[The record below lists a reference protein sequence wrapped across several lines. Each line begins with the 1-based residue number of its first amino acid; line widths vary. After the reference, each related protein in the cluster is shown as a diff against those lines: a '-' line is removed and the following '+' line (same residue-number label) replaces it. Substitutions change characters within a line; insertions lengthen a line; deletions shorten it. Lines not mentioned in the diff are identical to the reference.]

1 MSDVKKLVERA
12 TVLLGKRFDLLQLWQ
27 TIADNFYVERATFT
41 VSRALGEEFA
51 SNLMTSYPLM
61 VRRDLGN
68 QLSGMLRPTSKD
80 WFHIGTERAQKDLQ
94 ARAWL
99 EYATGVQKRA
109 MYDRKARFVRATKE
123 GDHDFAAFGQ
133 CVISVELYQQP
144 DLAGRPPAAPHLLY
158 RCWHLRDCAWAEDV
172 TGEVDTVVR
181 KWKPTLYQLSKLYP
195 GKLNQ
200 KRMTQMAQDPMC
212 EVECLHIVVP
222 SDTYDCGDGK
232 KLRTRFVSV
241 MVDVEEFCAL
251 EEVGQHSMPYVVP
264 RWQTVSDSQYA
275 YSPATVCA
283 LPDARLLQAMTLTLL
298 EAGEKAV
305 NPPMVGVQSA
315 LRSDLNIFPGGFTA
329 VDAAFDGKLREVLA
343 PLSVDKS
350 GLPYGIEIRDDIKV
364 SLMDAFYLNKL
375 NLPPV
380 DTKAMTAYEVSQRV
394 SEYIRQALPLFE
406 PMETD
411 YNGAL
416 CERTFDILMRNGA
429 FGSADTIPEVLSEQ
443 DITFRFES
451 PLQEAVER
459 QKASVFIE
467 AKGLVAEAVALD
479 PAAAGVI
486 NAPQALRAALLGIG
500 FAAADMRTEEEVA
513 QIQAQ
518 EAAAQQQQQLLN
530 AIEQGAGIAK
540 TAGEAAQ
547 SFQA

>member
-1 MSDVKKLVERA
+1 MSDVKRLIERA
-12 TVLLGKRFDLLQLWQ
+12 QALLGKRSDLLSLWQ

-41 VSRALGEEFA
+41 VSREPGAEFA
-51 SNLMTSYPLM
+51 DHLMTSYPLM

-68 QLSGMLRPTSKD
+68 QFSGMLRPTSKD
-80 WFHIGTERAQKDLQ
+80 WFHISTERAQKDLQ

-99 EYATGVQKRA
+99 EWATGVQKRA

-133 CVISVELYQQP
+133 CVISVELNPQR
-144 DLAGRPPAAPHLLY
+144 DGLLY

-172 TGEVDTVVR
+172 TGEVDTFVR
-181 KWKPTLYQLSKLYP
+181 KWKPTLHQLNQLFP
-195 GKLNQ
+195 GKLSA
-200 KRMTQMAQDPMC
+200 KRLQMLTKEPLA
-212 EVECLHIVVP
+212 EIECMHIVVP
-222 SDTYDCGDGK
+222 ADTYDGK
-232 KLRTRFVSV
+232 TLRTKYVSV
-241 MVDVEEFCAL
+241 MVDVEENCAL
-251 EEVGQHSMPYVVP
+251 EEVGSHSMPYVVP

-329 VDAAFDGKLREVLA
+329 VDAAYDERLGEVLR
-343 PLSVDKS
+343 PLSIDKG
-350 GLPYGIEIRDDIKV
+350 GLPYGMEIRDDIKV
-364 SLMDAFYLNKL
+364 SLMDAFFLNKL

-406 PMETD
+406 PLETD

-416 CERTFDILMRNGA
+416 CERSFDLLLRNGA
-429 FGSADTIPEVLSEQ
+429 FGPLDQIPEALGGQ
-443 DITFRFES
+443 DVTFRFES

-459 QKASVFIE
+459 QKASVFME
-467 AKGLVAEAVALD
+467 AQGLVAQAVQVDPSAVA
-479 PAAAGVI
+479 VI
-486 NAPQALRAALLGIG
+486 NAPRALREALLGIG
-500 FAAADMRTEEEVA
+500 MEAANLRSEEEVA
-513 QIQAQ
+513 EIQAQ
-518 EAAAQQQQQLLN
+518 QEEAAQSQQLLSVMQ
-530 AIEQGAGIAK
+530 QGADVAK
-540 TAGEAAQ
+540 TAGEAAGA
-547 SFQA
+547 FQL

>member
-1 MSDVKKLVERA
+1 MSDIKQLVERA
-12 TVLLGKRFDLLQLWQ
+12 NALLGKRFDLLQLWQ

-41 VSRALGEEFA
+41 VTRELGAEFA
-51 SNLMTSYPLM
+51 DHLMTSYPLM

-68 QLSGMLRPTSKD
+68 QFSGMLRPTSKD
-80 WFHIGTERAQKDLQ
+80 WFKMSTERAQKDLQ

-133 CVISVELYQQP
+133 CVISVEKYQPP
-144 DLAGRPPAAPHLLY
+144 DIGRQSFPPHLLY

-172 TGEVDTVVR
+172 TGEVNTFVR
-181 KWKPTLYQLSKLYP
+181 KWKPSLMVLNQKFP
-195 GKLNQ
+195 GKLSA
-200 KRMTQMAQDPMC
+200 KRMLQLQKEPLA

-222 SDTYDCGDGK
+222 ADTYQCMDGK
-232 KLRTRFVSV
+232 QYRTRFVSV
-241 MVDVEEFCAL
+241 YVDLEEQTAL
-251 EEVGQHSMPYVVP
+251 EEVGQRSMMYVVP

-305 NPPMVGVQSA
+305 NPPMVGVQTA
-315 LRSDLNIFPGGFTA
+315 LRSDLNLFAGGFTA
-329 VDAAFDGKLREVLA
+329 VDAAYDERLGEVLR
-343 PLSVDKS
+343 PLTTDKS
-350 GLPYGIEIRDDIKV
+350 GLPYGIEVRDDIKA
-364 SLMDAFYLNKL
+364 SLMDAFFLNKL

-380 DTKAMTAYEVSQRV
+380 DTAKMTAYEVSQRV

-406 PMETD
+406 PLESD

-416 CERTFDILMRNGA
+416 CERTFDILMQDGA
-429 FGSADTIPEVLSEQ
+429 FGPVDTIPEALSEEEV
-443 DITFRFES
+443 IFRFES

-459 QKASVFIE
+459 QKATIFME
-467 AKGLVAEAVALD
+467 GQGLVAQAIHVDQSAVS
-479 PAAAGVI
+479 VI
-486 NAPQALRAALLGIG
+486 NSPKALREALLGIG
-500 FAAADMRTEEEVA
+500 MSPANIRSEEDVAEIVAAEEQKAQAAQLLQGMQAAADV
-513 QIQAQ
+513 
-518 EAAAQQQQQLLN
+518 
-530 AIEQGAGIAK
+530 AK
-540 TAGEAAQ
+540 TAGEAAGA
-547 SFQA
+547 FQL

>member
-1 MSDVKKLVERA
+1 LADCKRLIERA
-12 TVLLGKRFDLLQLWQ
+12 QALLGKRSDLLSLWQ

-41 VSRALGEEFA
+41 VSREPGAEFA
-51 SNLMTSYPLM
+51 DHLMTSYPLM

-68 QLSGMLRPTSKD
+68 QFSGMLRPTSKD
-80 WFHIGTERAQKDLQ
+80 WFHISTERAQKDLQ

-99 EYATGVQKRA
+99 EWATGVQKRA

-133 CVISVELYQQP
+133 CVISVEINPQR
-144 DLAGRPPAAPHLLY
+144 DGLLY

-172 TGEVDTVVR
+172 TGEVDTFVR
-181 KWKPTLYQLSKLYP
+181 KWKPTLHQLNQLFP
-195 GKLNQ
+195 GKLSA
-200 KRMTQMAQDPMC
+200 KRLQMLTKEPLA
-212 EVECLHIVVP
+212 EVDCMHIVVP
-222 SDTYDCGDGK
+222 ADTYDGK
-232 KLRTRFVSV
+232 TLRTKYVSV
-241 MVDVEEFCAL
+241 MVDVEEKTAL

-315 LRSDLNIFPGGFTA
+315 LRSELNIFPGGFTA
-329 VDAAFDGKLREVLA
+329 VDAAYDERLGEVLR
-343 PLSVDKS
+343 PLSIDKG
-350 GLPYGIEIRDDIKV
+350 GLPYGMEIRDDIKV
-364 SLMDAFYLNKL
+364 SLMDAFFLNKL

-406 PMETD
+406 PLETD

-416 CERTFDILMRNGA
+416 CERTFDLLLRNGA
-429 FGSADTIPEVLSEQ
+429 FGPLDQIPEALGGQ
-443 DITFRFES
+443 DVTFRFES

-459 QKASVFIE
+459 QKASVFME
-467 AKGLVAEAVALD
+467 AQGLVAQAVQVDPSAVA
-479 PAAAGVI
+479 VI
-486 NAPQALRAALLGIG
+486 NAPRALREALLGIG
-500 FAAADMRTEEEVA
+500 MEAANLRSEEEVA
-513 QIQAQ
+513 EIQAQ
-518 EAAAQQQQQLLN
+518 QEEAAQSQQLLSVMQ
-530 AIEQGAGIAK
+530 QGADVAK
-540 TAGEAAQ
+540 TAGEAAGA
-547 SFQA
+547 FQL

>member
-1 MSDVKKLVERA
+1 LADCKRLIERA
-12 TVLLGKRFDLLQLWQ
+12 QALLGKRSDLLSLWQ

-41 VSRALGEEFA
+41 VSREPGAEFA
-51 SNLMTSYPLM
+51 DHLMTSYPLM

-68 QLSGMLRPTSKD
+68 QFSGMLRPTSKD
-80 WFHIGTERAQKDLQ
+80 WFHISTERAQKDLQ

-99 EYATGVQKRA
+99 EWATGVQKRA

-133 CVISVELYQQP
+133 CVISVELNPQR
-144 DLAGRPPAAPHLLY
+144 DGLLY

-172 TGEVDTVVR
+172 TGEVDTFVR
-181 KWKPTLYQLSKLYP
+181 KWKPTLHQLNQLFP
-195 GKLNQ
+195 GKLSA
-200 KRMTQMAQDPMC
+200 KRLQMLTKEPLA
-212 EVECLHIVVP
+212 EIECMHIVVP
-222 SDTYDCGDGK
+222 ADTYDGK
-232 KLRTRFVSV
+232 TLRTKYVSV
-241 MVDVEEFCAL
+241 MVDVEENTAL

-329 VDAAFDGKLREVLA
+329 VDAAYDERLGEVLR
-343 PLSVDKS
+343 PLSIDKG

-364 SLMDAFYLNKL
+364 SLMDAFFLNKL

-406 PMETD
+406 PLETD

-416 CERTFDILMRNGA
+416 CERTFDLLLRNGA
-429 FGSADTIPEVLSEQ
+429 FGPLDQIPEALGGQ
-443 DITFRFES
+443 DVTFRFES

-459 QKASVFIE
+459 QKAGVFME
-467 AKGLVAEAVALD
+467 AQGLVAQAVQVDPSAVA
-479 PAAAGVI
+479 VI
-486 NAPQALRAALLGIG
+486 NAPRALREALLGIG
-500 FAAADMRTEEEVA
+500 MEAANLRSEEEVA
-513 QIQAQ
+513 EIQAQ
-518 EAAAQQQQQLLN
+518 QEEAAQSQQLLSVMQ
-530 AIEQGAGIAK
+530 QGADVAK
-540 TAGEAAQ
+540 TAGEAAGA
-547 SFQA
+547 FQL

>member
-1 MSDVKKLVERA
+1 MSDVKKLVDRA
-12 TVLLGKRFDLLQLWQ
+12 NALLGKRFDLLQLWQ

-41 VSRALGEEFA
+41 VTREMGAEFA
-51 SNLMTSYPLM
+51 DHLMTSYPLM

-68 QLSGMLRPTSKD
+68 QFSGMLRPTSKD
-80 WFHIGTERAQKDLQ
+80 WFKMSTERAQTDLQ

-133 CVISVELYQQP
+133 CVISVEKYQPP
-144 DLAGRPPAAPHLLY
+144 DIGRQAFPPHLLY

-172 TGEVDTVVR
+172 TGEVNTFVR
-181 KWKPTLYQLSKLYP
+181 KWKPSLMVLNQKFP
-195 GKLNQ
+195 GKLSP
-200 KRMTQMAQDPMC
+200 KRMQQLEKDPLM

-222 SDTYDCGDGK
+222 ADTYDCMDGK
-232 KLRTRFVSV
+232 KYRTRYVSV
-241 MVDVEEFCAL
+241 YVDIDEQTAL
-251 EEVGQHSMPYVVP
+251 EEVGQRSMMYVVP

-305 NPPMVGVQSA
+305 NPPMVGVQTA
-315 LRSDLNIFPGGFTA
+315 LRSDLNLFAGGFTA
-329 VDAAFDGKLREVLA
+329 VDAAYDERLGEVLR
-343 PLSVDKS
+343 PLTSDKS
-350 GLPYGIEIRDDIKV
+350 GLPYGIEVRDDIKA
-364 SLMDAFYLNKL
+364 SLMDAFFLNKL

-380 DTKAMTAYEVSQRV
+380 DTAKMTAYEVSQRV

-406 PMETD
+406 PLESD

-416 CERTFDILMRNGA
+416 CERTFDILMQDGA
-429 FGSADTIPEVLSEQ
+429 FGPVDTIPEALSEEEV
-443 DITFRFES
+443 TFRFES

-459 QKASVFIE
+459 QKATIFME
-467 AKGLVAEAVALD
+467 GQGLVAQAVQVDQTAVS
-479 PAAAGVI
+479 VI
-486 NAPQALRAALLGIG
+486 NAPKALREALLGIG
-500 FAAADMRTEEEVA
+500 MSPANIRSEEEIDEIVAAEEQKAQAAQLLQGMQAAADV
-513 QIQAQ
+513 
-518 EAAAQQQQQLLN
+518 
-530 AIEQGAGIAK
+530 AK
-540 TAGEAAQ
+540 TAGEAAGA
-547 SFQA
+547 FQV

>member
-1 MSDVKKLVERA
+1 MSDVKRLVERA
-12 TVLLGKRFDLLQLWQ
+12 QSLLGKRFDLLTLWQ

-41 VSRALGEEFA
+41 VTRAPGTEFA
-51 SNLMTSYPLM
+51 DHLMTSYPLM

-68 QLSGMLRPTSKD
+68 QFSGMLRPTSKD
-80 WFHIGTERAQKDLQ
+80 WFQIGTERAQKDLE
-94 ARAWL
+94 ARRWL
-99 EYATGVQKRA
+99 QWASGVQKRA

-133 CVISVELYQQP
+133 CAISVELYQPP
-144 DLAGRPPAAPHLLY
+144 DAYGQRPQAPHLLY

-172 TGEVDTVVR
+172 TGEIDTFVR
-181 KWKPTLYQLSKLYP
+181 KWKPTLHQLNQLFP
-195 GKLNQ
+195 GKLSS
-200 KRMTQMAQDPMC
+200 KRMSQLAKDPMA
-212 EVECLHIVVP
+212 EVDCMHIVVP
-222 SDTYDCGDGK
+222 ASTCECDGK
-232 KLRTRFVSV
+232 KLRTKFVSV
-241 MVDVEEFCAL
+241 MVDVEECTAL
-251 EEVGQHSMPYVVP
+251 ETVGQHSMSYVVP

-305 NPPMVGVQSA
+305 NPPMVGVQEA
-315 LRSDLNIFPGGFTA
+315 IRSDVQLFPGGFTA
-329 VDAAFDGKLREVLA
+329 VDAAYDERLGEVLR
-343 PLSVDKS
+343 PLNIDKS
-350 GLPYGIEIRDDIKV
+350 GMPYGMEVRDDIKTA
-364 SLMDAFYLNKL
+364 LMDAFYLNKL

-406 PMETD
+406 PLETD

-429 FGSADTIPEVLSEQ
+429 FGPLDTIPDGLSEKE
-443 DITFRFES
+443 ITFRFES

-479 PAAAGVI
+479 PAAAGVV
-486 NAPQALRAALLGIG
+486 NAPQALREALLGIG
-500 FAAADMRTEEEVA
+500 FSPANMRTEEEVQA
-513 QIQAQ
+513 IQEQ
-518 EAAAQQQQQLLN
+518 QAAQAAQQQLLN
-530 AIEQGAGIAK
+530 TLEQGAGIAE
-540 TAGEAAQ
+540 TAGKAAQ
-547 SFQA
+547 AFQA